1 MAFVPKV
8 RSWVARV
15 VLVAFP
21 VAIVLFTCWMAV
33 RSDKTM
39 REDLLQQVR
48 ILAKAVNAD
57 HVKTLAGSEADL
69 DTPNYLEVK
78 KQLLAV
84 RSANPHCRFL
94 YLTGRKADGTVFFF
108 ADSEPTDSED
118 YSPPGQVYKEAS
130 ATFRGVLDSGIG
142 VTEGPVTD
150 RWGTWVSALTPV
162 TDPETGAV
170 LGVLG
175 MDVDGR
181 SWHWLIFKHTAPM
194 TGLFL
199 AVSVIVFV
207 FQRSNAKVR
216 TEHEKLKQSELHL
229 ETILESSA
237 DGMLA
242 VGQDGKVIK
251 YNHRF
256 QELWQIP
263 DSLMQTASH
272 EDLLRFIMD
281 QLPDP
286 ALAPKKFEAFLEQG
300 VPASDIVCCI
310 NGRIIEGFFN
320 PMMLDGKVA
329 GRLWV
334 FHDITKRR
342 QAEESLLRL
351 ATAVEQSA
359 ESIIITDLE
368 GRIYYTNPAAE
379 QSSGYSR
386 TELMGQSFRILKSE
400 KQDGAVYEQMLQAM
414 VRGEVWTGH
423 LISQRKDRSYYEE
436 DAVISPVRDAT
447 GVIVNYVAVKRDVT
461 REVQL
466 RAQLR
471 QAQKMEAIGQL
482 AGGVAH
488 DFNNIL
494 TSLQIQTG
502 LLSETEGVPE
512 GIRDGLAQI
521 RADADRA
528 ASLTRQLLLF
538 SRRQIMQPQVLDLNE
553 TVRNLD
559 KMLRRIIGEHIQ
571 IQLNLHS
578 QPLLTRADA
587 GMLEQVLMNLAVNA
601 RDAMPQ
607 GGCLSVQTF
616 ERTLVERHEN
626 SQGAAAPG
634 RYVCLR
640 VSDTGNGIA
649 PEALTRIFEPFF
661 TTKEAGK
668 GTGLGLATV
677 FGIVQQ
683 HKGWIEVDNRPGQ
696 GVSFSVHLP
705 ASEASKVESPHLAAL
720 TQQGNGSETIL
731 VVEDETILRSLTCRI
746 LKRSGYQ
753 VIEASNGQ
761 EALRLWSEKAGS
773 IALLLTDLVMP
784 GGLGGQELAARL
796 QKENLKL
803 KVLFVSGY
811 SAQMVGREFV
821 PKAGER
827 FLSKP
832 YAPVELLKVLRECL
846 DAEEPANQIQ
856 AGR

>member
-1 MAFVPKV
+1 M
-8 RSWVARV
+8 
-15 VLVAFP
+15 P
-21 VAIVLFTCWMAV
+21 VA
-33 RSDKTM
+33 
-39 REDLLQQVR
+39 
-48 ILAKAVNAD
+48 
-57 HVKTLAGSEADL
+57 
-69 DTPNYLEVK
+69 
-78 KQLLAV
+78 
-84 RSANPHCRFL
+84 
-94 YLTGRKADGTVFFF
+94 
-108 ADSEPTDSED
+108 
-118 YSPPGQVYKEAS
+118 
-130 ATFRGVLDSGIG
+130 
-142 VTEGPVTD
+142 
-150 RWGTWVSALTPV
+150 
-162 TDPETGAV
+162 
-170 LGVLG
+170 
-175 MDVDGR
+175 
-181 SWHWLIFKHTAPM
+181 
-194 TGLFL
+194 GLFL
-199 AVSVIVFV
+199 AISVVLFV
-207 FQRSNAKVR
+207 FQRSNARVR
-216 TEHEKLKQSELHL
+216 AEREKLKQSELHL
-229 ETILESSA
+229 QTILESTA

-242 VGQDGKVIK
+242 VGMDGNVIK

-256 QELWQIP
+256 QELWKVP
-263 DSLMQTASH
+263 DSLLQTGKH
-272 EDLLRFIMD
+272 EDLMCFMTS
-281 QLPDP
+281 QMPNP
-286 ALAPKKFEAFLEQG
+286 ALARKQFDALLKHGA
-300 VPASDIVCCI
+300 ANSDTIYCTD
-310 NGRIIEGFFN
+310 GRIIERYFN
-320 PMMLDGKVA
+320 PMTLDGKEA

-334 FHDITKRR
+334 FHDVTKHR
-342 QAEESLLRL
+342 QAEESLMLL

-359 ESIIITDLE
+359 ESTIITDLE
-368 GRIYYTNPAAE
+368 GRICYVNPAAE

-386 TELMGQSFRILKSE
+386 TELVGNSYRNLKCD
-400 KQDGAVYEQMLQAM
+400 KQDVAVYEQMLHAM

-436 DAVISPVRDAT
+436 DAVISPVRDAA
-447 GVIVNYVAVKRDVT
+447 GAIVNYVAVKRDVT

-553 TVRNLD
+553 TVRNLS

-607 GGCLSVQTF
+607 GGCLTVETF
-616 ERTLVERHEN
+616 ERTLVKKHE
-626 SQGAAAPG
+626 SAAGSAEPG

-640 VSDTGNGIA
+640 VGDTGSGIA
-649 PEALTRIFEPFF
+649 PEVLPRIFEPFF
-661 TTKEAGK
+661 TTKEDGK

-696 GVSFSVHLP
+696 GVSFSIHLP
-705 ASEASKVESPHLAAL
+705 ASEAPRKESPVHAMTA
-720 TQQGNGSETIL
+720 QSGNGSETIL
-731 VVEDETILRSLTCRI
+731 VVEDESILRSLTSRI
-746 LKRSGYQ
+746 LRRSGYQ

-761 EALRLWSEKAGS
+761 EALRVWAEKGS
-773 IALLLTDLVMP
+773 TVALLLTDLVMP
-784 GGLGGQELAARL
+784 GGLGGQDLAVRL
-796 QKENLKL
+796 QKENRKL

-811 SAQMVGREFV
+811 SEQMVGREFV

-827 FLSKP
+827 FLPKP
-832 YAPVELLKVLRECL
+832 YAPGELLKTLRECL
-846 DAEEPANQIQ
+846 DDEVPVNQI
-856 AGR
+856 